1 MARWMTLGLAVLWLA
16 TQLSVFA
23 HLAFVPH
30 VTCIEHGE
38 LVDAGAQLAA
48 APRGQSVELDTV
60 ASQQVVL
67 AEHAHDHCLLIAMRR
82 VSARLIRNAVDIEAS
97 AAMEPGTQP
106 AHERLL
112 APVIALLDVAPKNSP
127 PST

>member
-30 VTCIEHGE
+30 VTCLEHGE

-48 APRGQSVELDTV
+48 VGEAVERDVVAAQSVQLP
-60 ASQQVVL
+60 
-67 AEHAHDHCLLIAMRR
+67 EHAHDHCLLTAMRR
-82 VSARLIRNAVDIEAS
+82 VSARLIRHAVTIEPV
-97 AAMEPGTQP
+97 AAVEPGTLP
-106 AHERLL
+106 AHEQHL
-112 APVIALLDVAPKNSP
+112 APIIALLDIAPKSSP
-127 PST
+127 PSA